1 MRNTTKRGGATIV
14 LAAALCLVA
23 AGCDMKRL
31 VIRSSYLMVSEAE
44 AAFFEE
50 PDTILAAEAAPA
62 NLKLIEGMARGV
74 PDDPELQIAAAR
86 MLSLYAFGF
95 LEDCC
100 EGADEQER
108 GDDRARAIHKRA
120 LAYATRALDRE
131 IDFSGLMKRDLETF
145 EAGLDKL
152 GEEQVPALFWA
163 TFAWGLYIN
172 LSRADVAAVADL
184 PKVAALSRRIAKLD
198 ETYFFGGAHLFLMVY
213 YGSLGPAVGGDPVK
227 SKAAYEKAWEIGG
240 EAFLMTK
247 YLFAKYYCQQ
257 TLDRD
262 LFEKLLHEIIDAP
275 DDLLPEQRLSNA
287 LSKQKAARLLAR
299 ADDLF

>member
-1 MRNTTKRGGATIV
+1 
-14 LAAALCLVA
+14 
-23 AGCDMKRL
+23 MKRL
-31 VIRSSYLMVSEAE
+31 VIRSSYLMVEEAE
-44 AAFFEE
+44 ASFFEE

-74 PDDPELQIAAAR
+74 PDDPDLQISAAR
-86 MLSLYAFGF
+86 MLSMYAFGF

-100 EGADEQER
+100 EDPDEQARADE
-108 GDDRARAIHKRA
+108 RARALHLRA

-131 IDFSGLMKRDLETF
+131 IDFSGLMRQDLETF
-145 EAGLDKL
+145 EAGIREL

-184 PKVAALSRRIAKLD
+184 PKVAALSRRIAELD

-213 YGSLGPAVGGDPVK
+213 HGSLGPAVGGDPAK
-227 SKAAYEKAWEIGG
+227 AKAAYEKAWKIGG

-262 LFEKLLHEIIDAP
+262 LFEKLLGEVIAAP
-275 DDLLPEQRLSNA
+275 DDLLPGQRLSNT